1 MRVSKVI
8 HCVDAHAE
16 GEPSRI
22 VVGGVLDVPGATML
36 DKMLHLQRE
45 GDWLRRLILFEPRGS
60 APLSGDLVLP
70 SSHPEAD
77 AGFIIM
83 ESSSYEGMSGTNAIN
98 TAAVLLE
105 TGLVELVEPVTHL
118 TLEAPAGLVR
128 LRADVRDGRVER
140 ITFENVPSFA
150 THLGATVEVSGV
162 GGLEVDVAYGG
173 AFCAFVDAEALGFAI
188 VPDEAREL
196 GELGERIRPH
206 VVEQLEIAHP
216 VEPALGHLSFV
227 VFVAPPRSGGDARHA
242 TIVSPGRLDRSPTGT
257 ATSARMAALAARGR
271 LGEGGAYVAESVLD
285 TRFTGRIARR
295 TVVGGKPA
303 IVPAISG
310 RAWITG
316 FHQLVV
322 DPSDPLAQGFTL
334 PDTWGSG
341 MRAGTLNVSQDA

>member
-1 MRVSKVI
+1 MRIAKVI

-22 VVGGVLDVPGATML
+22 VVGGVLDVPGETML
-36 DKMLHLQRE
+36 DKMRHLERE
-45 GDWLRRLILFEPRGS
+45 DDSLRRLILHEPRGM
-60 APLSGDLVLP
+60 APLSGDLVFP

-83 ESSSYEGMSGTNAIN
+83 ESSSYEGMSGTNALN

-105 TGLVELVEPVTHL
+105 TGLVEAVEPVTEL
-118 TLEAPAGLVR
+118 VLEAPAGLVR
-128 LRADVRDGRVER
+128 VRADVRDGRVEML
-140 ITFENVPSFA
+140 TFENVPSFA
-150 THLGATVEVSGV
+150 AQLGAAVELPGMET
-162 GGLEVDVAYGG
+162 LEVDVAYGG

-188 VPDEAREL
+188 VPDEARDL
-196 GELGERIRPH
+196 ADLGERIRPH
-206 VVEQLEIAHP
+206 VNEQLEIAHP
-216 VEPALGHLSFV
+216 LEPALSHLSFI
-227 VFVAPPRSGGDARHA
+227 VFVAPPLSGGDARHA

-257 ATSARMAALAARGR
+257 ATSARMAVLDARGT
-271 LGEGGAYVAESVLD
+271 LGETYVAESVLD
-285 TRFTGRIARR
+285 TRFSGRVARR
-295 TVVGGKPA
+295 ATVGELEA

-322 DPSDPLAQGFTL
+322 DPSDPLAGGFTL

-341 MRAGTLNVSQDA
+341 QRAGTLNAGG